1 MARKIIL
8 AASVL
13 AMFLLLSGCESPET
27 HFAVL
32 QGNYVFARGEYPQAT
47 FSYLEALSGG
57 RWGSRIHY
65 NLGNVYYELGEEAA
79 AFKEWEV
86 ALSGQDPA
94 LDFRIAFNRGVLLY
108 EQARYQEAYDAF
120 RRALSINSSSIDAK
134 INLEHSLRKITR
146 GRQEQQ
152 IEPATGG
159 GSSSGESERILDY
172 VRRSKQTKWKPG
184 FGPGA
189 AEGGKDW

>member
-1 MARKIIL
+1 M
-8 AASVL
+8 
-13 AMFLLLSGCESPET
+13 
-27 HFAVL
+27 
-32 QGNYVFARGEYPQAT
+32 
-47 FSYLEALSGG
+47 
-57 RWGSRIHY
+57 
-65 NLGNVYYELGEEAA
+65 
-79 AFKEWEV
+79 
-86 ALSGQDPA
+86 
-94 LDFRIAFNRGVLLY
+94 LLY

-152 IEPATGG
+152 IEPAAGEGG
-159 GSSSGESERILDY
+159 SSGESERILDY
-172 VRRSKQTKWKPG
+172 VRRSKQRKWTPG

>member
-1 MARKIIL
+1 MARKIIP
-8 AASVL
+8 AVSI
-13 AMFLLLSGCESPET
+13 LLLLLVLSGCESPET

-47 FSYLEALSGG
+47 FSYLDALSSG
-57 RWGSRIHY
+57 RWENRIHY
-65 NLGNVYYELGEEAA
+65 NLGNVYYELGEESA
-79 AFKEWEV
+79 AFREWEA
-86 ALSGQDPA
+86 ALSGQDA
-94 LDFRIAFNRGVLLY
+94 VLDFRIAFNRGVLLY

-134 INLEHSLRKITR
+134 INLEHSLRKISR

-159 GSSSGESERILDY
+159 GSTSGESERILDY
-172 VRRSKQTKWKPG
+172 VRRSKQSRWTPG
-184 FGPGA
+184 FGEGDS
-189 AEGGKDW
+189 EGGKTW